1 MIKGV
6 SVRPCQP
13 DECALVLDVW
23 RDAGSMTSIT
33 DNIEVLRRLLQLTN
47 TALLVAEHQHKL
59 VGTVIAGWDGW
70 RGNLYRLAVLPSH
83 RKRGIGR
90 LLVTEGENFL
100 IAKGA
105 QRIGGLVAKE
115 DPLAV
120 SFWDALAD
128 DGYKQDSTFNRYA
141 KSIEQ

>member
-1 MIKGV
+1 
-6 SVRPCQP
+6 
-13 DECALVLDVW
+13 
-23 RDAGSMTSIT
+23 
-33 DNIEVLRRLLQLTN
+33 
-47 TALLVAEHQHKL
+47 

-70 RGNLYRLAVLPSH
+70 RGNIYRLAVLPAY

-90 LLVTEGENFL
+90 LLVNEAENFL

-115 DPLAV
+115 EPLAV
-120 SFWDALAD
+120 SFWDTLAEN
-128 DGYKQDSTFNRYA
+128 GFRRDSTFVRYA